1 MWGVEPAQRQK
12 VPMPPPRAAHGG
24 MPPDQEYGPRPEMLE
39 TLRQAAADILRQQT
53 GVAPDLR
60 ALLDGGYENLRACLP
75 AGA

>member
-1 MWGVEPAQRQK
+1 
-12 VPMPPPRAAHGG
+12 